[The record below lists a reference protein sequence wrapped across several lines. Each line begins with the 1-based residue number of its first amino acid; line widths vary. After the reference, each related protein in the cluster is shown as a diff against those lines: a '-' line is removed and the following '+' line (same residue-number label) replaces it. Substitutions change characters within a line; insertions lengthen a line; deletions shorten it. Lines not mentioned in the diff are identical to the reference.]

1 MLVHHFVEDWLD
13 AFLGES
19 WVSHTDDGLEVRAS
33 EDGRL
38 LLDITEFLISNVN
51 LSAAGRAVASSNSD
65 IIGHKVS
72 GKGTRAELDHSSLRK
87 FLRSRGGLIVVR
99 VFLLSVSWEV
109 DLGVEDPCVGGAGI
123 EESSEFLWRVSNVYL
138 GNVGVVLEVDL
149 SDVSLDW
156 LTRLVDWA
164 VGDLIDSGGDLGMLL
179 RISAFFFVL
188 AVGQLNICNIK
199 RLWFTVLFG
208 FAHYYSSVT
217 LGLR

>member
-13 AFLGES
+13 SFLGKS
-19 WVSHTDDGLEVRAS
+19 WISHTDNGLEVGAS
-33 EDGRL
+33 ENGGL
-38 LLDITEFLISNVN
+38 FLDITEFLISNVN
-51 LSAAGRAVASSNSD
+51 LSTASRTIASTNSD
-65 IIGHKVS
+65 IIGHEMS
-72 GKGTRAELDHSSLRK
+72 RKGTRAELDHSSLRK
-87 FLRSRGGLIVVR
+87 FLGSRGCLIVVR

-109 DLGVEDPCVGGAGI
+109 NLRVEDPCVGGAGI
-123 EESSEFLWRVSNVYL
+123 EEGSELLWRVSNVYL

-149 SDVSLDW
+149 SNVSLDW
-156 LTRLVDWA
+156 LTRLVNWA
-164 VGDLIDSGGDLGMLL
+164 VGDLINSRGDLGMLL

-208 FAHYYSSVT
+208 FAHYYPSVT